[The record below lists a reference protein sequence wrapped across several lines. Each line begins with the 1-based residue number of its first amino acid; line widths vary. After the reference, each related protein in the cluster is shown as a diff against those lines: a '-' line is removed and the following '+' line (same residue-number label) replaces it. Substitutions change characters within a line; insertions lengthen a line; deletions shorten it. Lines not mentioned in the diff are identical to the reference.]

1 MKESAELWG
10 DENEFYL
17 KAATKI
23 AWEFDGW
30 TGFGSKNEDEKDY
43 TGMKRNL

>member
-1 MKESAELWG
+1 MKESAKLWG

-30 TGFGSKNEDEKDY
+30 TGFGPTNEDERGD
-43 TGMKRNL
+43 TNRKRTL